1 MLVPKKARRKHHI
14 PWSHQVDAVNL
25 RPVSARVPVLLDT
38 ELSLQPVFF
47 LGAPWDSAP
56 GFGHDRQALSAE
68 RHSQPLMYFLQSAC
82 IFGVFY
88 M

>member
-38 ELSLQPVFF
+38 ELSLQPVFYVLFF
-47 LGAPWDSAP
+47 LVLLGIQP
-56 GFGHDRQALSAE
+56 QALGMIGK
-68 RHSQPLMYFLQSAC
+68 HSLQS
-82 IFGVFY
+82 GTLSP
-88 M
+88 